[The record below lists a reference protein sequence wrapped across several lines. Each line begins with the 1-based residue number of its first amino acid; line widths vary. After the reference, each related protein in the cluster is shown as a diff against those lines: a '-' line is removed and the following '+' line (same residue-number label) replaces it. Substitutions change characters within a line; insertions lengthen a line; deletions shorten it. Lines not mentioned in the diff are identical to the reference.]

1 MCNAALDEPYMN
13 SLNSIAQTPSPSSLC
28 PLPVGSFSTALQQAR
43 YFIYNTEVYAWTYLQ
58 ARRGFWLERVGF
70 FFFFW
75 NKELENSCL
84 ELAVVAL
91 YGLRCQ
97 FSCAQPLMGAGKC
110 FAERVSGSPLRCDLL
125 VKRLC
130 ISQEGLGM
138 HASCSMYETK
148 HLIEVEVSEWERI
161 VFFSNHFLLCPGYSW
176 VGFFHPLFLIFFK
189 SFP

>member
-13 SLNSIAQTPSPSSLC
+13 PLNSIAQTPSPSSFCL
-28 PLPVGSFSTALQQAR
+28 LPVGSFSTALQQAR
-43 YFIYNTEVYAWTYLQ
+43 IFHLQ
-58 ARRGFWLERVGF
+58 HRGVCLNIFAGQEGILAGESCWVF

-84 ELAVVAL
+84 ELAMGAL

-138 HASCSMYETK
+138 HASC
-148 HLIEVEVSEWERI
+148 
-161 VFFSNHFLLCPGYSW
+161 
-176 VGFFHPLFLIFFK
+176 
-189 SFP
+189 